1 MESQQV
7 FEKRTQKT
15 RLYFLAA
22 AALALLFLLLTYLA
36 ATGKTQAADELL
48 AGKIY
53 ALRSPGL
60 TTLMEA
66 VTYTGNW
73 QTIVILCLLA
83 LAKDYLS
90 LEKEDGR
97 LAYRDYYTVP
107 HLSLY
112 LGLSAILANTCKAAV
127 KNLVARPRP
136 DVTYHLISQGGYSFP
151 SGHAFTAMAVYGLLA
166 YWLWRKG
173 RKGLAVLS
181 ALWPLLI
188 AFTRVYLG
196 VHYPAD
202 VIAGLAGGGAI
213 LLWCVGILTGKALPE
228 K

>member
-1 MESQQV
+1 M
-7 FEKRTQKT
+7 FEKRAPKT

-36 ATGKTQAADELL
+36 VTGKTQTMDELL

-73 QTIVILCLLA
+73 QTIVVLCLLA

-97 LAYRDYYTVP
+97 LAYREYFTVP
-107 HLSLY
+107 HISLY
-112 LGLSAILANTCKAAV
+112 LSLSAILANTCKAVV

-136 DVTYHLISQGGYSFP
+136 DLIWQLLPEKGYSFP

-166 YWLWRKG
+166 YWLWRRG
-173 RKGLAVLS
+173 RKGPAVLS
-181 ALWPLLI
+181 ALLPFLI

-213 LLWCVGILTGKALPE
+213 LLWCVGILTGKDLPE
-228 K
+228 EQGE